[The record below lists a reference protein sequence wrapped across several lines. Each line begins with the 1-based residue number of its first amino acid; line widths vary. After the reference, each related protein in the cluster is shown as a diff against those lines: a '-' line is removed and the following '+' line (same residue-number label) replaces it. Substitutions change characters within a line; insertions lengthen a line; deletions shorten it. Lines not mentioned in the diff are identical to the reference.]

1 MSSASKL
8 EQESE
13 NNREELVAL
22 ADGRGGSA
30 TGCLTPAAHVNH
42 SGNELLQEKNIHPHK
57 IRSLAAQLVLKSV
70 AGRARHTEA
79 VSDLIRSPS

>member
-42 SGNELLQEKNIHPHK
+42 SGNELLQEKKHPPSQNK
-57 IRSLAAQLVLKSV
+57 ISGGSIRIEISGGPCV
-70 AGRARHTEA
+70 AHRGRQ
-79 VSDLIRSPS
+79 